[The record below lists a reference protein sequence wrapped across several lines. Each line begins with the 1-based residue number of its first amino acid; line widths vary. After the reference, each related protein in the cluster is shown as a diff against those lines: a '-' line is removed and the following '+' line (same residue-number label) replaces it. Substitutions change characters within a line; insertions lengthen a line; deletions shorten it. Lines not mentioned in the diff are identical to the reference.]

1 MKEEEILDEIIIP
14 PTPKPRPAKKTNVE
28 LTIEEEMEID
38 PLKVLDSNREL
49 TKEEVANEVV
59 KKEKMNSLV

>member
-1 MKEEEILDEIIIP
+1 
-14 PTPKPRPAKKTNVE
+14 
-28 LTIEEEMEID
+28 MEID

-49 TKEEVANEVV
+49 TKEEKANEVV